1 MAADDSADE
10 IRRRMAE
17 LRRDLALDV
26 REVSRNA
33 RVMTDWRFYVRRFPW
48 AMVGVAAV
56 AGYLLIPKRKEVK
69 VIAPDPDA
77 LAQMFKKEQ
86 LKLQTPAGRKES
98 PGLMKS
104 IVLMGLSWAAKA
116 GANYMGEQL
125 RTAAANRAHES
136 HEAARPTPTEAPRT
150 PTWPK

>member
-1 MAADDSADE
+1 MAADESADE

-17 LRRDLALDV
+17 LRRDLSLDV
-26 REVSRNA
+26 REVSRHA

-48 AMVGVAAV
+48 ATVGIAAV
-56 AGYLLIPKRKEVK
+56 AGYLLVPKRKEVN
-69 VIAPDPDA
+69 VISPDPDA

-86 LKLQTPAGRKES
+86 LKLQTPASKKES
-98 PGLMKS
+98 PGLVKNLL
-104 IVLMGLSWAAKA
+104 LMGLTWAAKA

-125 RTAAANRAHES
+125 RSAAVKRTQEP
-136 HEAARPTPTEAPRT
+136 HEAARPTPAEPSHT